1 MNGARLHKKHIVRLN
16 RHPLQIPGKGAVPGR
31 PPDRFGIQIPAQSI
45 NEGSI
50 PGRIQHIPHFRFAPL
65 ALFPGEGVGVRGMD
79 LNGQVLFGIDE
90 LYEDGQ
96 PTVFFRMGT
105 QKIGILAQH
114 IPQALPGIFPAGHHR
129 GTIRVGGA
137 LPGFRQRGKGQSLR
151 EIRFQPVPAPEII
164 LPGRGQEEW
173 FTLHKHPVP
182 AQISLCRPR

>member
-45 NEGSI
+45 DQGGI
-50 PGRIQHIPHFRFAPL
+50 PGRVQHIPHFRFAPL
-65 ALFPGEGVGVRGMD
+65 TLFPGEGIGIRGMD
-79 LNGQVLFGIDE
+79 LDGQVLFGVDE
-90 LYEDGQ
+90 LYQNGQ
-96 PTVFFRMGT
+96 PTVFFRVGA

-114 IPQALPGIFPAGHHR
+114 IPQTLPGVCPAGNHR
-129 GTIRVGGA
+129 GSIRVGGA
-137 LPGFRQRGKGQSLR
+137 LPGLRKRAKGQVLR